1 MRSYNTGIV
10 YSDEKCIGCNK
21 CIAACSVLG
30 ANCAIIQNGQ
40 NRVVVDSRKCV
51 ICGSCVSVCPQKART
66 YRDDSES
73 FFTGAAQSQ
82 NISVIIDQ
90 SFFVLYKDRARSVLG
105 WLRSLGV
112 KNIYSSSLGAEISV
126 WANVRYLLAHHEE
139 DEAPFLVNCCPAFTL
154 RVEREEIDFLKKL
167 IPVHSPAFCT
177 AIYAKK
183 YLGDTSRM
191 VFISPCVA
199 VKDLI
204 SRHKGT
210 IDASVSFDSII
221 TRFNEA
227 KYSGT
232 ESDPDQTGR
241 TFGNIISAEDGMAR
255 CLALFFPEKYIIA
268 HYNNLSP
275 HTFSV
280 LRNETQNCSLSER
293 PLASTVVSCRN
304 GCLDG
309 PGTKKF
315 RSTVSSICIEYF
327 RKFTDSMKDLD
338 IEASHKRNLEMLEKQ
353 FAGLDCADFT
363 CSFQDHYQQ
372 PYRIPKSTYNE
383 IFTAMHKNTVK
394 KRSVNC
400 GFCGYRSC
408 MEMASAIAYGY
419 NRKENCIHYM
429 NEEMAFRYF
438 IDPQTGIP
446 NRAAFVRDA
455 ELLLKSNPA
464 KKYVVCSG
472 NVNKFKIIDDLYG
485 FEAGDKVLHIV
496 SVVLKYTVGSE
507 GLCASLGGGN
517 FALFFEYTPENMARL
532 TKREFIDCSVLGIAF
547 RVTMRFGLYVAQDRS
562 ESIMNM
568 MNYATISMDKNSSP
582 MENTFTMYTQEF
594 HDQMKLETMITA
606 DMQGAM
612 ERQEF
617 KLFFQPQYNP
627 AGTLVGAEVLC
638 RWIKDD
644 GFIRTPDVF
653 IPIFEKNGFIK
664 KLDRYV
670 WEKSFQAIQRWHS
683 AGIKVVPISLN
694 ISRITL
700 KDDDIISFISDL
712 HKNYSLPPHTV
723 HFEITESAY
732 MNDQKR
738 LIGRVNGIRNL
749 GYAIAM
755 DDFGSGYSSLN
766 TLKDVPIDILKL
778 DMGFLRESENT
789 ERGGTII
796 NSVVRMAQDLKLMTI
811 AEGVETQNQADFL
824 CSIGCDVLQGFLY
837 SRPVSQ
843 AEFERIIGF
852 SK

>member
-126 WANVRYLLAHHEE
+126 WTNVRYLLAHHEE

-327 RKFTDSMKDLD
+327 RMFTDSMKDLD

-372 PYRIPKSTYNE
+372 PYRIPKSTYDE

>member
-309 PGTKKF
+309 PGTKKI

-327 RKFTDSMKDLD
+327 RMFTDSMKDLD

-372 PYRIPKSTYNE
+372 PYRIPKSTYDE

>member
-327 RKFTDSMKDLD
+327 RMFTDSMKDLD

-372 PYRIPKSTYNE
+372 PYRIPKSTYDE

-455 ELLLKSNPA
+455 ELLLKSNPS

>member
-30 ANCAIIQNGQ
+30 ANCAVIQNGQ

-327 RKFTDSMKDLD
+327 RMFTDSMKDLD

-372 PYRIPKSTYNE
+372 PYRIPKSTYDE

-670 WEKSFQAIQRWHS
+670 WVKSFQVIQRWHS